1 MLQYSKNSDGGG
13 NLMVKVYDL
22 SKKLVFDYSKTS
34 FLYSKLKRSCDIFGI
49 LIALPIIISLSL
61 VTAVLV
67 KIFIVAQGESVIFTQ
82 ERIGLNGRVFTIY
95 KFRSMLVNGSDFTQV
110 GDSRINKIGYIIRKY
125 RLDELPQFWNIL
137 IGDMSLIGPRPE
149 QVVYVNTYRK
159 QIPNYDLRHKVRPG
173 LTGWAQVMQ
182 GYTSDT
188 DGTREKLQYDLYY
201 LKNFGFKMDVV
212 IIWKTIL
219 TILTGFG
226 AR

>member
-1 MLQYSKNSDGGG
+1 
-13 NLMVKVYDL
+13 MVKIHDTSEELLLNTKKSVY
-22 SKKLVFDYSKTS
+22 YSIA
-34 FLYSKLKRSCDIFGI
+34 KRVLDILGI
-49 LIALPIIISLSL
+49 LIFLPVILSISLII
-61 VTAVLV
+61 AAFV
-67 KIFIVAQGESVIFTQ
+67 KILIVDQGESVIFTQ
-82 ERIGLNGRVFTIY
+82 ERVGLNGRVFTIY
-95 KFRSMLVNGSDFTQV
+95 KFRSMLVNDSDFTQV
-110 GDSRINKIGYIIRKY
+110 DDSRVNKIGKIIRKY

-159 QIPNYDLRHKVRPG
+159 QIPNYELRHRVRPG

-188 DGTREKLQYDLYY
+188 DATREKLQYDLYY

-212 IIWKTIL
+212 IVWKTIL
-219 TILTGFG
+219 VILTGFG

>member
-1 MLQYSKNSDGGG
+1 
-13 NLMVKVYDL
+13 MVKVYDL
-22 SKKLVFDYSKTS
+22 SEKLVFDYSKTS

-95 KFRSMLVNGSDFTQV
+95 KFRSMQVNGTEFTQV
-110 GDSRINKIGYIIRKY
+110 GDERINKVGNFIRKY

-159 QIPNYDLRHKVRPG
+159 QIPNYELRHSVRPG

-201 LKNFGFKMDVV
+201 LKHFSVKLDLL

>member
-1 MLQYSKNSDGGG
+1 
-13 NLMVKVYDL
+13 MVKVYDL
-22 SKKLVFDYSKTS
+22 SEKLVFDYSKTS

-95 KFRSMLVNGSDFTQV
+95 KFRSMQVNGTEFTQV
-110 GDSRINKIGYIIRKY
+110 GDERINKVGNFIRKY

>member
-1 MLQYSKNSDGGG
+1 MKIDENDLQRQDWDTLHLSFFYVI
-13 NLMVKVYDL
+13 VKRIL
-22 SKKLVFDYSKTS
+22 
-34 FLYSKLKRSCDIFGI
+34 DIVG
-49 LIALPIIISLSL
+49 ALLCLPVVLPFSL
-61 VTAVLV
+61 VTILLV
-67 KIFIVAQGESVIFTQ
+67 KIFIVPKGESPIFVQ
-82 ERIGLNGRVFTIY
+82 KRIGLHGRIFTIY
-95 KFRSMLVNGSDFTQV
+95 KFRSMQVNGTEFTQV
-110 GDSRINKIGYIIRKY
+110 GDERINKVGNFIRKY

-159 QIPNYDLRHKVRPG
+159 QIPNYELRHSVRPG

-212 IIWKTIL
+212 IVWKTIL
-219 TILTGFG
+219 VILTGFG

>member
-1 MLQYSKNSDGGG
+1 
-13 NLMVKVYDL
+13 MVKIHDTSEEFLLNTKKGVY
-22 SKKLVFDYSKTS
+22 YSIA
-34 FLYSKLKRSCDIFGI
+34 KRALDILGI
-49 LIALPIIISLSL
+49 LIFLPVILSISLII
-61 VTAVLV
+61 AAFV
-67 KIFIVAQGESVIFTQ
+67 KIFIVDQGESVIFTQ
-82 ERIGLNGRVFTIY
+82 ERVGLNGRVFTIY
-95 KFRSMLVNGSDFTQV
+95 KFRSMLVNDSDFTQV
-110 GDSRINKIGYIIRKY
+110 DDSRVNKIGKIIRKY

-159 QIPNYDLRHKVRPG
+159 QIPNYELRHRVRPG

-212 IIWKTIL
+212 IVWKTIL
-219 TILTGFG
+219 VILTGFG

>member
-1 MLQYSKNSDGGG
+1 
-13 NLMVKVYDL
+13 MVKVYDL

-95 KFRSMLVNGSDFTQV
+95 KFRSMQVNGTEFTQV
-110 GDSRINKIGYIIRKY
+110 GDERINKVGNFIRKY

-201 LKNFGFKMDVV
+201 LKHFSVKLDLL

>member
-1 MLQYSKNSDGGG
+1 MKIDENDLQRQDWDTLHLSFFYVI
-13 NLMVKVYDL
+13 VKRIL
-22 SKKLVFDYSKTS
+22 
-34 FLYSKLKRSCDIFGI
+34 DIVG
-49 LIALPIIISLSL
+49 ALLCLPVVLPFSL
-61 VTAVLV
+61 VTILLV
-67 KIFIVAQGESVIFTQ
+67 KIFIVPKGESPIFVQ
-82 ERIGLNGRVFTIY
+82 KRIGLHGRVFTIY

>member
-1 MLQYSKNSDGGG
+1 
-13 NLMVKVYDL
+13 MVKVYDL
-22 SKKLVFDYSKTS
+22 SEKLVFDYSKTS

-95 KFRSMLVNGSDFTQV
+95 KFRSMQVNGTEFTQV
-110 GDSRINKIGYIIRKY
+110 GDERINKVGNFIRKY

-159 QIPNYDLRHKVRPG
+159 QIPNYELRHSVRPG

-212 IIWKTIL
+212 IVWKTIL
-219 TILTGFG
+219 VILTGFG